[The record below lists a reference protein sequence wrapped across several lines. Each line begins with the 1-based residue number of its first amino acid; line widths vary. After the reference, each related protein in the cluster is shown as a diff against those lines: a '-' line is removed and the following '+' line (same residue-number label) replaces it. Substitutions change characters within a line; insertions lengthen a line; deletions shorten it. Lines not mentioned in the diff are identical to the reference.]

1 MDIINLCG
9 LVGATAFAISGVPQ
23 MIKSIKDGHAYG
35 VAWGMIILWLIGE
48 VAMIAYTLMKYT
60 NDYILLGNYLINFM
74 VISVIAFYKIFPRV
88 KLCGSCP
95 SSYPSE
101 K

>member
-1 MDIINLCG
+1 MDITYVCG
-9 LVGATAFAISGVPQ
+9 VIGAVAFAISGVPQ

-48 VAMIAYTLMKYT
+48 INMIAYTLLKYGL
-60 NDYILLGNYLINFM
+60 DIILLGNYTINFI
-74 VISVIAFYKIFPRV
+74 VIMIILYYKVFPRIQ
-88 KLCGSCP
+88 LCGSCT
-95 SSYPSE
+95 SNYPS